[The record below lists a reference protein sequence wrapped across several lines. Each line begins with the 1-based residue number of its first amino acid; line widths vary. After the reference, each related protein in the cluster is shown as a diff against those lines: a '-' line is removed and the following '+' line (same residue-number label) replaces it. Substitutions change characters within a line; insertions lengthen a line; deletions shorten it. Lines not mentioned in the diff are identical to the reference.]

1 MKNTVKLNEDALKQ
15 IIAESVKECLN
26 ESTYNPWKRVEDED
40 GEVSWPRFEKDT
52 LPYRNRLIKQAAHLY
67 KQIEFFLQ
75 TLEHAY
81 PNSPNQKIYN
91 PNTKTYYK
99 DTHRTSVVQDE
110 EDALINAQYKLRRYI
125 DPDVLFGFDHYGV
138 D

>member
-15 IIAESVKECLN
+15 IVAESVKKCLN
-26 ESTYNPWKRVEDED
+26 EKYNPWKRVEDEE
-40 GEVSWPRFEKDT
+40 GEISFPRYDKDT
-52 LPYRNRLIKQAAHLY
+52 LPYRNRLIKQSAHLY

-81 PNSPNQKIYN
+81 PNLPNTKIWN
-91 PNTKTYYK
+91 PNTKTYYN
-99 DTHRTSVVQDE
+99 DTHRTGYPQDV
-110 EDALINAQYKLRRYI
+110 EDALIKAQYKLRRYM
-125 DPDVLFGFDHYGV
+125 DPDVLFGFDHYGM